1 MAYVTQSTIGVDL
14 NNPSSTALFTLGQKV
29 LGSDNSEWHY
39 VIATGTLTTGQLVYI
54 NTLGTA
60 AALTTAQVAANTT
73 GGLDIGFVQFTMPQG
88 QYGFVAKRGTNL
100 YVLCTGTVP
109 GGAALGFAAA
119 AGTLQTA
126 GAVAVGNT
134 AAGIFVTTSASTAT
148 ASVTTAIVTFPRA
161 VASAAALS

>member
-1 MAYVTQSTIGVDL
+1 MAFPTGSMIGADL
-14 NNPSSTALFTLGQKV
+14 QNPSSTALFTLNTPV
-29 LGSDNSEWHY
+29 MGSDNYRGQY
-39 VIATGTLTTGQLVYI
+39 VIATGTLTTGTVVYI
-54 NTLGTA
+54 ASGGTA
-60 AALTTAQVAANTT
+60 NALTTAQVASDAT
-73 GGLDIGFVQFTMPQG
+73 GLDLGFVQFTMTQG
-88 QYGFVAKRGTNL
+88 QYGFVAKSGTNL

-126 GAVAVGNT
+126 GAVAVGNS

-148 ASVTTAIVTFPRA
+148 ASVATAIVTFPRA